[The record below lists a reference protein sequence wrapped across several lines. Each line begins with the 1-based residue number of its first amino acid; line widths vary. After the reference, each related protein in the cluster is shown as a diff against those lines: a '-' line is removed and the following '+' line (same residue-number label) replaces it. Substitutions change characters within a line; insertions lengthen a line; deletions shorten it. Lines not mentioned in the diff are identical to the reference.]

1 MRLSHTQILEAVRG
15 TAAAV
20 IGSGK
25 VADDAPLMDSGV
37 DSLGAIEFRN
47 RLAAELGVKLPS
59 TLTFD
64 YPTIAAI
71 AGFISKE
78 STGGRETVSHGVREA
93 DGSTTGSLAIV
104 GMACR
109 FPGSFSSPEQ
119 LWQGVEAGVDGCVE
133 IPWSRWNVDEYYDA
147 ERGVPGK
154 MYVREGQRDTDVKL
168 EVKLKSLVKFNTFP
182 AEIETS

>member
-1 MRLSHTQILEAVRG
+1 M
-15 TAAAV
+15 
-20 IGSGK
+20 
-25 VADDAPLMDSGV
+25 
-37 DSLGAIEFRN
+37 
-47 RLAAELGVKLPS
+47 
-59 TLTFD
+59 
-64 YPTIAAI
+64 
-71 AGFISKE
+71 
-78 STGGRETVSHGVREA
+78 REA

-147 ERGVPGK
+147 ERGVRGK

-168 EVKLKSLVKFNTFP
+168 QVKLNSPMKINTFP